1 MFCAYRPTDM
11 TKRITKPP
19 CRQQR
24 DRPPSIISNFSFFKQ
39 DRIINSHH
47 NTVSIYCTCFPTGNT
62 PNQPSNRDDD
72 ATCALV
78 LFAWFSSENFVSLSG
93 LLRLL
98 CDLRVVRGDCVVSVD
113 LRFCPHFHT
122 LCQQS
127 AGNAT
132 NDVHVIH
139 TMRQQRTTHIFSH
152 FTQNWG
158 VPDALGA
165 HAARFVVSA
174 LCDWHAA
181 PRTLRWFALFR
192 LYKAFQLT
200 RSLRAPHH
208 TPIHCSAPKRYA
220 LKSPHIAIQQQQC
233 CHI

>member
-98 CDLRVVRGDCVVSVD
+98 CDLRLRVVRGDCVVSVD

-132 NDVHVIH
+132 DHTSYTRWDNNERHTFSVISHKTEEFRMLLVHTRRGLWWVLCAIG
-139 TMRQQRTTHIFSH
+139 MRRPEHYVGLHSFDCIKRSSSLALYEHRTTH
-152 FTQNWG
+152 
-158 VPDALGA
+158 
-165 HAARFVVSA
+165 RFI
-174 LCDWHAA
+174 A
-181 PRTLRWFALFR
+181 PPLKGTH
-192 LYKAFQLT
+192 
-200 RSLRAPHH
+200 SNHH
-208 TPIHCSAPKRYA
+208 I
-220 LKSPHIAIQQQQC
+220 
-233 CHI
+233 